1 MGANTEFTSRNA
13 LIDDWDVRLQ
23 RVEYVQ
29 KLVFDGLGPFDVR
42 LLRMDAS
49 RKLGVASPT
58 NTILSELAA
67 KKDALLRPKD
77 EVALEDH
84 LLKSAEDGFRVL

>member
-13 LIDDWDVRLQ
+13 FIDDWDVRLQ
-23 RVEYVQ
+23 RVDNVQ

-49 RKLGVASPT
+49 RKLGVA
-58 NTILSELAA
+58 
-67 KKDALLRPKD
+67 
-77 EVALEDH
+77 
-84 LLKSAEDGFRVL
+84 